1 MRLRSLLRYGVYAA
15 IGCAWVIGVAAPVC
29 ANAQEYPAKPIKLI
43 VPFAAGSVQD
53 LRARHIGNLLGPRL
67 GAPVVIENRPGA
79 NGALG
84 TSLVAKAKPDG
95 YTLLL
100 CTSATLSANPA
111 LMPDLPYD
119 TMRDFVPVARLV
131 TTFGVVAV
139 DGSSKLQTLQ
149 QLLAAARL
157 KPGSLRYGAG
167 SSYAHVLGE
176 LLSKR
181 AGVDLL
187 LVPYKG
193 DGQALTDL
201 VGGHIDLMF
210 STPMLLVPQA
220 KAGRIRALAIAGP
233 RRLAGLPDAPT
244 LAEQGVPGS
253 ELPAWAGLCA
263 PAGTPP
269 TVVGKINREA
279 LAAMTSPE
287 VKADV
292 ESQGYEVSAN
302 TPEEFL
308 AFLKMDM
315 SRTAGL
321 VKDLAIPPEQ

>member
-1 MRLRSLLRYGVYAA
+1 
-15 IGCAWVIGVAAPVC
+15 
-29 ANAQEYPAKPIKLI
+29 
-43 VPFAAGSVQD
+43 
-53 LRARHIGNLLGPRL
+53 
-67 GAPVVIENRPGA
+67 VIENRAGA

-84 TSLVAKAKPDG
+84 TALVAKAKPDG

-100 CTSATLSANPA
+100 CTSATLSGNPA

-119 TMRDFVPVARLV
+119 TIRDFVPIARLV

-139 DGSSKLQTLQ
+139 DASSKLKTLQ

-167 SSYAHVLGE
+167 SSYAHILGE

-181 AGVDLL
+181 AGVELL

-220 KAGRIRALAIAGP
+220 KAGRIRALAVAGP
-233 RRLAGLPDAPT
+233 HRLTGLPDAPT
-244 LAEQGVPGS
+244 LVEQGVSGS

-263 PAGTPP
+263 PTGTPP
-269 TVVGKINREA
+269 TVVKKVNREA
-279 LAAMTSPE
+279 LAVMLSPA
-287 VKADV
+287 VKADM

-315 SRTAGL
+315 ARTAGL